1 MTSPTQTSLR
11 KRKSCLLNFL
21 LGSPKCKSCA
31 SEGLGWGSLGGQR
44 AARKEEGRFRPIAHE
59 VSCRPRTPCVP
70 HLSPTTTSSGFSI
83 GSSSLCS
90 LTDPSIRCEG
100 TPCPRRPQCTRLC
113 FLFFCRVLAVC
124 LSVSVSAWLFC
135 ISPISLAGPEFP
147 ACVPRTRTPVLNSWS
162 PWQKRAGPSSSV
174 WHEGTVSVSLT
185 LLQSAPHLTTVA
197 GWTYQDLG

>member
-1 MTSPTQTSLR
+1 MGEKGDRWVQFYSALTSPTQTSLR

-100 TPCPRRPQCTRLC
+100 YPVPTEAPMHQALFSFFLPSPCSLSECVCLCLAFLHLPHQPRRP
-113 FLFFCRVLAVC
+113 
-124 LSVSVSAWLFC
+124 
-135 ISPISLAGPEFP
+135 
-147 ACVPRTRTPVLNSWS
+147 
-162 PWQKRAGPSSSV
+162 
-174 WHEGTVSVSLT
+174 
-185 LLQSAPHLTTVA
+185 
-197 GWTYQDLG
+197 